1 MIAIAATRPNKI
13 KLAKIILNFFR
24 LLYLN
29 IIIKVRNLLKDI
41 SIFQLTFDLEL
52 IGFLHRAFL
61 IQYPLYLIKFSTFK
75 KKYAI

>member
-29 IIIKVRNLLKDI
+29 IIIKVRNLYKDI
-41 SIFQLTFDLEL
+41 SIFRLTFDLEL